1 MIQKNGMKIIK
12 GLEIKFCE
20 EILKIVGILIMGRE
34 DIACIKLKSSTSGVL
49 NLLGDRDQLHGG

>member
-12 GLEIKFCE
+12 GLEIRFCE

-34 DIACIKLKSSTSGVL
+34 DIAWIKLKSSTPGVL
-49 NLLGDRDQLHGG
+49 NLLGDRDRLREG